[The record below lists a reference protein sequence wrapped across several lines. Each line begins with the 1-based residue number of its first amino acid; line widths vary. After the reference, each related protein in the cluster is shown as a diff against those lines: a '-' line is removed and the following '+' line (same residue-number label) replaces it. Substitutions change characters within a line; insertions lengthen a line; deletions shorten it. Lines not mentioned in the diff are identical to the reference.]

1 MKKFCLLFSFLF
13 LLIFTY
19 SFKPIF
25 KNVFS
30 PHNLV
35 FSDAEYSVYCLDVEN
50 DLEDAQII
58 ENGNSFVIKTSINNA
73 QKIKSKASFVMGE
86 SVRFKSH
93 YFAVEKLIEYFDL
106 KNIKTEEIG
115 GVKSVIGFSDK
126 ENLQNSIDI
135 DGNLVNIQIV
145 FSCDT
150 ITIGSPIILGDY

>member
-30 PHNLV
+30 IHNLV
-35 FSDAEYSVYCLDVEN
+35 FSDAEYSVYCLNVVN

-58 ENGNSFVIKTSINNA
+58 ENGNSFVVKTNINNA
-73 QKIKSKASFVMGE
+73 QKIKSKVSFVMGE
-86 SVRFKSH
+86 SVKFKSH
-93 YFAVEKLIEYFDL
+93 YFAVDKLIEYFDI
-106 KNIKTEEIG
+106 KNIKAEEIN
-115 GVKSVIGFSDK
+115 GVKSVIGFSNK

-135 DGNLVNIQIV
+135 DGNLINIQIV
-145 FSCDT
+145 FSCGT
-150 ITIGSPIILGDY
+150 ITIGSPVILGDY